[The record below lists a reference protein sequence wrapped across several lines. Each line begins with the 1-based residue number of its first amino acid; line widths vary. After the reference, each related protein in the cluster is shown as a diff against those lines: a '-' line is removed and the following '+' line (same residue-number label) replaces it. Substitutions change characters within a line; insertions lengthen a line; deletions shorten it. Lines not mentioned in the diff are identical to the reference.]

1 MSAWHAGHDTSAGA
15 RRKDTQVLTLPSRSR
30 SCPFVLYLSGRKN
43 ASLLYCI
50 TYTASCVT
58 KHWNNFKVLMLGRL
72 LGGIATSL
80 LFTAFEA
87 WLVSEHNRRGF
98 EPAWLSGTFSKAVFL
113 GNGLVAIVAGLVA
126 NSLVGQPFQLGPVSP
141 FDAAACCLTL
151 GGVIIATTWSEN
163 YGGDASKKSGKA
175 TTNDDDDAL
184 PPSTHGGGGGGGEGE
199 AQPRGSQGDLAGL
212 EEPTGASPSS
222 SGVSAA
228 FAGVVAQFR
237 RGARAIASDPR
248 VGLLGAMQSLFEA
261 SMYSFVF
268 LWTPALS
275 PRGEVIPHGMI
286 FATFMLSCMI
296 GSSVASRLLSRTD
309 TRPEVFMQTV
319 FALAAAALSTPVL
332 VYLAG
337 VTPDTSPS
345 WARAG
350 GVPGGMT
357 FAGQLQFLAFNVFE
371 ACVGVFWPSMMKMRA
386 QYVPEEL
393 RSTIMNMFRIPLNL
407 FVCVILYNVSLF
419 PIWFMFS
426 MCVIFLYAASVAQGR
441 LDRMTAHAH
450 AEKLAAAASEG
461 AGAEAGA

>member
-1 MSAWHAGHDTSAGA
+1 MRTGPERGSV
-15 RRKDTQVLTLPSRSR
+15 TQHSSQGQAPDSPRP
-30 SCPFVLYLSGRKN
+30 CPYLSGRKN

-163 YGGDASKKSGKA
+163 YGGDASKKSGRA
-175 TTNDDDDAL
+175 TPVDDDDAL
-184 PPSTHGGGGGGGEGE
+184 PPSTHGGGGGGGAGGEGE

-212 EEPTGASPSS
+212 EEPAGGGASSA
-222 SGVSAA
+222 SGGGLSAA
-228 FAGVVAQFR
+228 VAGMVAQFR

-261 SMYSFVF
+261 SM
-268 LWTPALS
+268 
-275 PRGEVIPHGMI
+275 
-286 FATFMLSCMI
+286 
-296 GSSVASRLLSRTD
+296 
-309 TRPEVFMQTV
+309 
-319 FALAAAALSTPVL
+319 
-332 VYLAG
+332 
-337 VTPDTSPS
+337 
-345 WARAG
+345 
-350 GVPGGMT
+350 
-357 FAGQLQFLAFNVFE
+357 
-371 ACVGVFWPSMMKMRA
+371 
-386 QYVPEEL
+386 
-393 RSTIMNMFRIPLNL
+393 
-407 FVCVILYNVSLF
+407 
-419 PIWFMFS
+419 
-426 MCVIFLYAASVAQGR
+426 
-441 LDRMTAHAH
+441 
-450 AEKLAAAASEG
+450 
-461 AGAEAGA
+461 